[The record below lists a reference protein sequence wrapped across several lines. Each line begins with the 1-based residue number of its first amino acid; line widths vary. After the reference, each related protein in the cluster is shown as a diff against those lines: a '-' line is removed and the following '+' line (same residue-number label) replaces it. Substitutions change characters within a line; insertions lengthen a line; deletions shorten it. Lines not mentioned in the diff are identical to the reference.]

1 MKKLFVLLAAGAFL
15 VAYTV
20 PAIAAEWDFGG
31 NVMFRTFIESDDKT
45 ATGTG
50 HDDDDLL
57 WGRDAGVSFSGKVQS
72 GDIGGYVQWRPVES
86 QVHSGD
92 FSMLYGTWDFG
103 GGVLTIG
110 KAMGPANFFPSSQVW
125 LDNQGLVGQG
135 GIFTYFKP
143 MIMGQFGN
151 FKIALVEPQTTQ
163 QMLPIG
169 GHPSFQVAVSNQW
182 VYSQTTTSYVNP
194 NATDNDTS
202 IPKIEASYGFNA
214 GPVSLWVGGGYQT
227 FDEVNIA
234 DKSYSIDSY
243 IFGVG
248 FKIPIGPAYIN
259 GVVTSNTNSGQ
270 YQTEWF
276 LQDDD
281 ARYDAATDKIID
293 NDGTGYNIVF
303 GFKSSDTL
311 TFEIGHGHS
320 VNELDMPGSVED
332 ELDSYYAQARIQIAE
347 GFNVVPEIGMI
358 DWGTGMG
365 ANGTTLTQQGETTY
379 YGARWQIVF

>member
-1 MKKLFVLLAAGAFL
+1 MRKLFVLLAAGAFL

-20 PAIAAEWDFGG
+20 PAIAAEWNWAG
-31 NVMFRTFIESDDKT
+31 NVMFRTYMESDDKK

-50 HDDDDLL
+50 YDDDDLL
-57 WGRDAGVSFSGKVQS
+57 WGRGADVSLSASVEA
-72 GDIGGYVQWRPVES
+72 GDISGFVQWRPVES

-103 GGVLTIG
+103 GGKLTIG

-143 MIMGQFGN
+143 MIMAQFGN

-163 QMLPIG
+163 QIIPIG
-169 GHPSFQVAVSNQW
+169 GHPAFQTAVSNQW
-182 VYSQTTTSYVNP
+182 VYTQTSTSYVNP
-194 NATDNDTS
+194 NAVDADTS

-227 FDEVNIA
+227 FDEVNAA

-243 IFGVG
+243 IFGIG

-259 GVVTSNTNSGQ
+259 GVITQNVNSGQ

-281 ARYDAATDKIID
+281 ARYDAVNDKIID
-293 NDGTGYNIVF
+293 NEGSGYNIVF

-320 VNELDMPGSVED
+320 VNELDMPGSKED
-332 ELDSYYAQARIQIAE
+332 DLDSYYAQARIQIAE
-347 GFNVVPEIGMI
+347 GVNVIPEIGMI
-358 DWGTGMG
+358 DWGNNI
-365 ANGTTLTQQGETTY
+365 NGVDSGETTY

>member
-1 MKKLFVLLAAGAFL
+1 MRKLFVLLAAGAFL

-20 PAIAAEWDFGG
+20 PAIAAEWDFAG
-31 NVMFRTFIESDDKT
+31 NVMFRTFMESDDKT

-50 HDDDDLL
+50 FDDDDLL

-103 GGVLTIG
+103 GGVLTLG

-151 FKIALVEPQTTQ
+151 FKIALIEPQTTQ
-163 QMLPIG
+163 QILPIG
-169 GHPSFQVAVSNQW
+169 GHPSFVVAVSNQW
-182 VYSQTTTSYVNP
+182 VYTQTSTSYVNP
-194 NATDNDTS
+194 NAVDNDTS
-202 IPKIEASYGFNA
+202 IPKIELSYGFDA
-214 GPVSLWVGGGYQT
+214 GPVSLWFGGGYQT
-227 FDEVNIA
+227 FDEVNAA

-243 IFGVG
+243 IFGIG

-259 GVVTSNTNSGQ
+259 GVITQNVNSGQ

-281 ARYDAATDKIID
+281 ARYDAANDKIID
-293 NDGTGYNIVF
+293 NEGSGYNIVF

-320 VNELDMPGSVED
+320 VNELDMPGSKED
-332 ELDSYYAQARIQIAE
+332 DLDSYYAQARIQIAE
-347 GFNVVPEIGMI
+347 GVNVVPEIGMI
-358 DWGTGMG
+358 DWGNNLIGVDS
-365 ANGTTLTQQGETTY
+365 GETTY